1 MKNDLFKLTVPVT
14 YKASGT
20 VNVKDVLHEF
30 ILSLHIYTQNPYADI
45 VVKDDGIYEAYDAS
59 YHGSTNYQYRLI
71 TDNENKINAYV
82 HANELLKAINAIE
95 KENEEDG
102 ETELL

>member
-20 VNVKDVLHEF
+20 VDIKEVLHEF

-45 VVKDDGIYEAYDAS
+45 EIRDDGIYEVFDAS
-59 YHGSTNYQYRLI
+59 YHGSPNYQYRLI
-71 TDNENKINAYV
+71 TDDTNTINAYV
-82 HANELLKAINAIE
+82 HATELLEVLKAIE
-95 KENEEDG
+95 KDDKKDDK
-102 ETELL
+102 TEIL

>member
-20 VNVKDVLHEF
+20 VDIKEVLHEF

-45 VVKDDGIYEAYDAS
+45 EIRDDGIYEVFD
-59 YHGSTNYQYRLI
+59 
-71 TDNENKINAYV
+71 V
-82 HANELLKAINAIE
+82 
-95 KENEEDG
+95 
-102 ETELL
+102 